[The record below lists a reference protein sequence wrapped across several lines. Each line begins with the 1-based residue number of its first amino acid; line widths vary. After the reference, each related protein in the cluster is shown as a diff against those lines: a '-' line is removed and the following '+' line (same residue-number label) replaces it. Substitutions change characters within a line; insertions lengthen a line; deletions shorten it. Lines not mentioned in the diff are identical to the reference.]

1 MTLAII
7 EHRGTRVLTTQQVA
21 EAYGVESKSLMR
33 NFQRNVEHFQE
44 GTHYISLTGEELKVF
59 KGERQNDVSL
69 KFVSSLYLWL
79 EQGAFMLAKSL
90 NSEKAWQAYRMLTEQ
105 YYKITQQAMLPEAT
119 EQRILQL
126 EEQVQSIQKQLA
138 LVTLHSGEQ
147 KRLQRA
153 VTERVLQ
160 ITESV
165 ARKPSHYSAIY
176 RAIKKRYTVE
186 SYRDVPQCLLQDA
199 LEFVANY
206 EGGTA
211 NYESTNQ

>member
-1 MTLAII
+1 MLQVI
-7 EHRGTRVLTTQQVA
+7 EHQGTRVLTTQQVA

-33 NFQRNVEHFQE
+33 NFQRNSEHFVE
-44 GTHYISLTGEELKVF
+44 GTHYISLTGEELKQF
-59 KGERQNDVSL
+59 KGKRQNDVSL

-90 NSEKAWQAYRMLTEQ
+90 NSEKAWQAYKMLTEQ
-105 YYKITQQAMLPEAT
+105 YYKITQQAQLPADA

-126 EEQVQSIQKQLA
+126 EEQVQAIQKQLA

-153 VTERVLQ
+153 VNERVLQ
-160 ITESV
+160 ITETV
-165 ARKPSHYSAIY
+165 ARKPTHYSAIY
-176 RAIKKRYTVE
+176 RAIKKRYNFE

-199 LEFVANY
+199 LDFVSNY
-206 EGGTA
+206 EGGA
-211 NYESTNQ
+211 